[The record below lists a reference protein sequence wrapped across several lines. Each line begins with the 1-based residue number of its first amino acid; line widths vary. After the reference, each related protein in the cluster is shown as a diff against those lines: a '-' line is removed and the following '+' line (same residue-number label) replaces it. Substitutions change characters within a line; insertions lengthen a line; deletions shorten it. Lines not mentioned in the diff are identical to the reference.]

1 MHFASVALA
10 ALVSMVAAQS
20 TDVIVVRVSNSSNA
34 LVFQPDNIKATV
46 GQMVQFQFE
55 AGNHTVTQSA
65 FDSPCQPVSLH
76 SNATGFHS
84 GFQPVAASAAEGMIP
99 TYTIMVNN
107 TTPMWVYCAQGKHCQ
122 AGMVMVINEN
132 TAANSTRSLANF
144 KELAKTDTIIVPGSA
159 AAGTTGSTSTTG
171 TSTGG
176 TTGATGTSA
185 GVVLKTSGSLSL
197 LGLAAAL
204 FLL

>member
-1 MHFASVALA
+1 
-10 ALVSMVAAQS
+10 MVKVGIEV
-20 TDVIVVRVSNSSNA
+20 TDS
-34 LVFQPDNIKATV
+34 
-46 GQMVQFQFE
+46 
-55 AGNHTVTQSA
+55 
-65 FDSPCQPVSLH
+65 FDS
-76 SNATGFHS
+76 
-84 GFQPVAASAAEGMIP
+84 
-99 TYTIMVNN
+99 
-107 TTPMWVYCAQGKHCQ
+107 
-122 AGMVMVINEN
+122 